1 MPDDDDGEVLLR
13 VPGSLQPRPLRR
25 SGQPVALHIPPS
37 AHGDVL
43 CKYFC
48 THTNIFLLYP
58 TESGHVAQPGGA
70 GHLGDEADGHTR
82 LLVEDQGGGS
92 HFGGEV
98 AAALTTVFL
107 TRAVNGTSINFT
119 VL

>member
-1 MPDDDDGEVLLR
+1 MPDNDDGEVLLR

-37 AHGDVL
+37 THGDVF

-70 GHLGDEADGHTR
+70 GHLGDEADGDPLPGVVQEGRGQH
-82 LLVEDQGGGS
+82 LQYS
-92 HFGGEV
+92 
-98 AAALTTVFL
+98 TVQY
-107 TRAVNGTSINFT
+107 ST
-119 VL
+119 VQ